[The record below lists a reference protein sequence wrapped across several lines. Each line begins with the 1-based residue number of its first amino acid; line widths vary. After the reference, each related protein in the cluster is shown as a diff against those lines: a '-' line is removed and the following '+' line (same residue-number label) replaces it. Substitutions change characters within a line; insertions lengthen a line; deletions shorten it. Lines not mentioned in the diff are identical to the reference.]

1 MVTNNL
7 QPQFEKFGIS
17 ECEFWNL
24 SWKDMNRLTQG
35 KTIDVTLKA
44 ENGEGKTIERVGRL
58 RMQKNPDGSV
68 EMKVYYRN
76 DEVKSDELKLS
87 KNDLEKIQEQ
97 GVIYTELNIGG
108 SRNRYFV
115 QLDRETNCLLYEKAD
130 RIGQNIPEDIFGVKI
145 DRELRDQIREGKQ
158 VTVKSGNKEYTIG
171 IDLLSEGG
179 LVSVKSEKRNSMI
192 DYKEAKKKI
201 SIISILRDWGYKFDK
216 SKGKISP
223 NFVLRD
229 EHGKEI
235 DRVIITN
242 PKKSEEQGYWRRDGG
257 KGDLITFIKENLNQ
271 FGVVGRNETDTVTKV
286 LAKLMNIEEEKEQK
300 RKEKASADTSEQDL
314 FEDCE
319 LDQWLDDNGIREAKE
334 FDLAQWERQYT

>member
-1 MVTNNL
+1 MSKSHLVTNDIN
-7 QPQFEKFGIS
+7 PQFEKFGIS
-17 ECEFWNL
+17 ACEFWHL
-24 SWKDMNRLTQG
+24 TWEEISRLTQG

-145 DRELRDQIREGKQ
+145 DRKLRDQIREGKQ

-179 LVSVKSEKRNSMI
+179 FSVSEKR
-192 DYKEAKKKI
+192 KE
-201 SIISILRDWGYKFDK
+201 
-216 SKGKISP
+216 
-223 NFVLRD
+223 
-229 EHGKEI
+229 E
-235 DRVIITN
+235 
-242 PKKSEEQGYWRRDGG
+242 
-257 KGDLITFIKENLNQ
+257 
-271 FGVVGRNETDTVTKV
+271 
-286 LAKLMNIEEEKEQK
+286 
-300 RKEKASADTSEQDL
+300 
-314 FEDCE
+314 
-319 LDQWLDDNGIREAKE
+319 
-334 FDLAQWERQYT
+334 

>member
-1 MVTNNL
+1 MSKSHLVTNDIN
-7 QPQFEKFGIS
+7 PQFEKFGIS
-17 ECEFWNL
+17 ACEFWHL
-24 SWKDMNRLTQG
+24 TWEEISRLTQG

-115 QLDRETNCLLYEKAD
+115 QLDRETNSLLYEKAD

-179 LVSVKSEKRNSMI
+179 FSVSEKR
-192 DYKEAKKKI
+192 KE
-201 SIISILRDWGYKFDK
+201 
-216 SKGKISP
+216 
-223 NFVLRD
+223 
-229 EHGKEI
+229 E
-235 DRVIITN
+235 
-242 PKKSEEQGYWRRDGG
+242 
-257 KGDLITFIKENLNQ
+257 
-271 FGVVGRNETDTVTKV
+271 
-286 LAKLMNIEEEKEQK
+286 
-300 RKEKASADTSEQDL
+300 
-314 FEDCE
+314 
-319 LDQWLDDNGIREAKE
+319 
-334 FDLAQWERQYT
+334 

>member
-1 MVTNNL
+1 MSKSHLVTNDIN
-7 QPQFEKFGIS
+7 PQFEKFGIS
-17 ECEFWNL
+17 ACEFWHL
-24 SWKDMNRLTQG
+24 TWEEISRLTQG

-115 QLDRETNCLLYEKAD
+115 QLDRETNYLLYEKAD

-179 LVSVKSEKRNSMI
+179 FSVSEKR
-192 DYKEAKKKI
+192 KE
-201 SIISILRDWGYKFDK
+201 
-216 SKGKISP
+216 
-223 NFVLRD
+223 
-229 EHGKEI
+229 E
-235 DRVIITN
+235 
-242 PKKSEEQGYWRRDGG
+242 
-257 KGDLITFIKENLNQ
+257 
-271 FGVVGRNETDTVTKV
+271 
-286 LAKLMNIEEEKEQK
+286 
-300 RKEKASADTSEQDL
+300 
-314 FEDCE
+314 
-319 LDQWLDDNGIREAKE
+319 
-334 FDLAQWERQYT
+334 

>member
-7 QPQFEKFGIS
+7 QTQFEKFGIS

-145 DRELRDQIREGKQ
+145 DRELRDQIREGKK

-179 LVSVKSEKRNSMI
+179 FSVSEKR
-192 DYKEAKKKI
+192 KE
-201 SIISILRDWGYKFDK
+201 
-216 SKGKISP
+216 
-223 NFVLRD
+223 
-229 EHGKEI
+229 E
-235 DRVIITN
+235 
-242 PKKSEEQGYWRRDGG
+242 
-257 KGDLITFIKENLNQ
+257 
-271 FGVVGRNETDTVTKV
+271 
-286 LAKLMNIEEEKEQK
+286 
-300 RKEKASADTSEQDL
+300 
-314 FEDCE
+314 
-319 LDQWLDDNGIREAKE
+319 
-334 FDLAQWERQYT
+334 

>member
-1 MVTNNL
+1 MVTNDIN
-7 QPQFEKFGIS
+7 PQFEKFGIS
-17 ECEFWNL
+17 ACEFWHL
-24 SWKDMNRLTQG
+24 TWEEISRLTQG
-35 KTIDVTLKA
+35 KSIDVTLKA

-145 DRELRDQIREGKQ
+145 DRKLRDQIREGKQ

-179 LVSVKSEKRNSMI
+179 FSVSEKR
-192 DYKEAKKKI
+192 KE
-201 SIISILRDWGYKFDK
+201 
-216 SKGKISP
+216 
-223 NFVLRD
+223 
-229 EHGKEI
+229 E
-235 DRVIITN
+235 
-242 PKKSEEQGYWRRDGG
+242 
-257 KGDLITFIKENLNQ
+257 
-271 FGVVGRNETDTVTKV
+271 
-286 LAKLMNIEEEKEQK
+286 
-300 RKEKASADTSEQDL
+300 
-314 FEDCE
+314 
-319 LDQWLDDNGIREAKE
+319 
-334 FDLAQWERQYT
+334 

>member
-1 MVTNNL
+1 MSKSHLVTNNL

-44 ENGEGKTIERVGRL
+44 ENGEGKTIKRVGRL

-130 RIGQNIPEDIFGVKI
+130 RIGQNIPVDIFGVKI
-145 DRELRDQIREGKQ
+145 DRKLRDQIREGKQ

-179 LVSVKSEKRNSMI
+179 FSVSEKR
-192 DYKEAKKKI
+192 KE
-201 SIISILRDWGYKFDK
+201 
-216 SKGKISP
+216 
-223 NFVLRD
+223 
-229 EHGKEI
+229 E
-235 DRVIITN
+235 
-242 PKKSEEQGYWRRDGG
+242 
-257 KGDLITFIKENLNQ
+257 
-271 FGVVGRNETDTVTKV
+271 
-286 LAKLMNIEEEKEQK
+286 
-300 RKEKASADTSEQDL
+300 
-314 FEDCE
+314 
-319 LDQWLDDNGIREAKE
+319 
-334 FDLAQWERQYT
+334 

>member
-1 MVTNNL
+1 MSKSHLVTNDIN
-7 QPQFEKFGIS
+7 PQFEKFGIS
-17 ECEFWNL
+17 ACEFWHL
-24 SWKDMNRLTQG
+24 TWEEISRLTQG
-35 KTIDVTLKA
+35 KSIDVTLKA

-115 QLDRETNCLLYEKAD
+115 QLDRQTNCLLYEKAD

-158 VTVKSGNKEYTIG
+158 VTVKSSNKEYTIG

-179 LVSVKSEKRNSMI
+179 FSVSEKR
-192 DYKEAKKKI
+192 KE
-201 SIISILRDWGYKFDK
+201 
-216 SKGKISP
+216 
-223 NFVLRD
+223 
-229 EHGKEI
+229 E
-235 DRVIITN
+235 
-242 PKKSEEQGYWRRDGG
+242 
-257 KGDLITFIKENLNQ
+257 
-271 FGVVGRNETDTVTKV
+271 
-286 LAKLMNIEEEKEQK
+286 
-300 RKEKASADTSEQDL
+300 
-314 FEDCE
+314 
-319 LDQWLDDNGIREAKE
+319 
-334 FDLAQWERQYT
+334 

>member
-1 MVTNNL
+1 MSKSHLVTNDIN
-7 QPQFEKFGIS
+7 PQFEKFGIS
-17 ECEFWNL
+17 ACEFWHL
-24 SWKDMNRLTQG
+24 TWEEISRLTQG

-145 DRELRDQIREGKQ
+145 DRKLRDQIREEKQ

-179 LVSVKSEKRNSMI
+179 FSVSEKR
-192 DYKEAKKKI
+192 KE
-201 SIISILRDWGYKFDK
+201 
-216 SKGKISP
+216 
-223 NFVLRD
+223 
-229 EHGKEI
+229 E
-235 DRVIITN
+235 
-242 PKKSEEQGYWRRDGG
+242 
-257 KGDLITFIKENLNQ
+257 
-271 FGVVGRNETDTVTKV
+271 
-286 LAKLMNIEEEKEQK
+286 
-300 RKEKASADTSEQDL
+300 
-314 FEDCE
+314 
-319 LDQWLDDNGIREAKE
+319 
-334 FDLAQWERQYT
+334 

>member
-1 MVTNNL
+1 MSKSHLVTNNL

-145 DRELRDQIREGKQ
+145 DRKSRDQIREGKQ

-179 LVSVKSEKRNSMI
+179 FSVSEKR
-192 DYKEAKKKI
+192 KE
-201 SIISILRDWGYKFDK
+201 
-216 SKGKISP
+216 
-223 NFVLRD
+223 
-229 EHGKEI
+229 E
-235 DRVIITN
+235 
-242 PKKSEEQGYWRRDGG
+242 
-257 KGDLITFIKENLNQ
+257 
-271 FGVVGRNETDTVTKV
+271 
-286 LAKLMNIEEEKEQK
+286 
-300 RKEKASADTSEQDL
+300 
-314 FEDCE
+314 
-319 LDQWLDDNGIREAKE
+319 
-334 FDLAQWERQYT
+334 

>member
-1 MVTNNL
+1 MSKSHLVTNNL

-58 RMQKNPDGSV
+58 RMQ
-68 EMKVYYRN
+68 MKVYYRN

-145 DRELRDQIREGKQ
+145 DRKLRDQIREGKQ

-179 LVSVKSEKRNSMI
+179 FSVSEKR
-192 DYKEAKKKI
+192 KE
-201 SIISILRDWGYKFDK
+201 
-216 SKGKISP
+216 
-223 NFVLRD
+223 
-229 EHGKEI
+229 E
-235 DRVIITN
+235 
-242 PKKSEEQGYWRRDGG
+242 
-257 KGDLITFIKENLNQ
+257 
-271 FGVVGRNETDTVTKV
+271 
-286 LAKLMNIEEEKEQK
+286 
-300 RKEKASADTSEQDL
+300 
-314 FEDCE
+314 
-319 LDQWLDDNGIREAKE
+319 
-334 FDLAQWERQYT
+334 

>member
-1 MVTNNL
+1 MSKSHLVTNDIN
-7 QPQFEKFGIS
+7 PQFEKFGIS
-17 ECEFWNL
+17 ACEFWHL
-24 SWKDMNRLTQG
+24 TWEEISRLTQG

-44 ENGEGKTIERVGRL
+44 ENGEGKTIKRVGRL

-145 DRELRDQIREGKQ
+145 DRKLRDQIREGKQ

-179 LVSVKSEKRNSMI
+179 FSVSEKR
-192 DYKEAKKKI
+192 KE
-201 SIISILRDWGYKFDK
+201 
-216 SKGKISP
+216 
-223 NFVLRD
+223 
-229 EHGKEI
+229 E
-235 DRVIITN
+235 
-242 PKKSEEQGYWRRDGG
+242 
-257 KGDLITFIKENLNQ
+257 
-271 FGVVGRNETDTVTKV
+271 
-286 LAKLMNIEEEKEQK
+286 
-300 RKEKASADTSEQDL
+300 
-314 FEDCE
+314 
-319 LDQWLDDNGIREAKE
+319 
-334 FDLAQWERQYT
+334 

>member
-1 MVTNNL
+1 MSKSHLVTNNL

-97 GVIYTELNIGG
+97 GVIYGVIYTELNIGG

-145 DRELRDQIREGKQ
+145 DRKLRDQIREGKQ

-179 LVSVKSEKRNSMI
+179 FSVSEKR
-192 DYKEAKKKI
+192 KE
-201 SIISILRDWGYKFDK
+201 
-216 SKGKISP
+216 
-223 NFVLRD
+223 
-229 EHGKEI
+229 E
-235 DRVIITN
+235 
-242 PKKSEEQGYWRRDGG
+242 
-257 KGDLITFIKENLNQ
+257 
-271 FGVVGRNETDTVTKV
+271 
-286 LAKLMNIEEEKEQK
+286 
-300 RKEKASADTSEQDL
+300 
-314 FEDCE
+314 
-319 LDQWLDDNGIREAKE
+319 
-334 FDLAQWERQYT
+334 

>member
-115 QLDRETNCLLYEKAD
+115 QLDRETNCLLY
-130 RIGQNIPEDIFGVKI
+130 P
-145 DRELRDQIREGKQ
+145 
-158 VTVKSGNKEYTIG
+158 T
-171 IDLLSEGG
+171 
-179 LVSVKSEKRNSMI
+179 
-192 DYKEAKKKI
+192 
-201 SIISILRDWGYKFDK
+201 
-216 SKGKISP
+216 
-223 NFVLRD
+223 
-229 EHGKEI
+229 
-235 DRVIITN
+235 
-242 PKKSEEQGYWRRDGG
+242 
-257 KGDLITFIKENLNQ
+257 
-271 FGVVGRNETDTVTKV
+271 GRAVP
-286 LAKLMNIEEEKEQK
+286 
-300 RKEKASADTSEQDL
+300 
-314 FEDCE
+314 
-319 LDQWLDDNGIREAKE
+319 
-334 FDLAQWERQYT
+334 

>member
-1 MVTNNL
+1 MSKSHLVTNDIN
-7 QPQFEKFGIS
+7 PQFEKFGIS
-17 ECEFWNL
+17 ACEFWHL
-24 SWKDMNRLTQG
+24 TWEEISRLTQG

-158 VTVKSGNKEYTIG
+158 VTVKSGNKKYTIG

-179 LVSVKSEKRNSMI
+179 FSVSEKR
-192 DYKEAKKKI
+192 KE
-201 SIISILRDWGYKFDK
+201 
-216 SKGKISP
+216 
-223 NFVLRD
+223 
-229 EHGKEI
+229 E
-235 DRVIITN
+235 
-242 PKKSEEQGYWRRDGG
+242 
-257 KGDLITFIKENLNQ
+257 
-271 FGVVGRNETDTVTKV
+271 
-286 LAKLMNIEEEKEQK
+286 
-300 RKEKASADTSEQDL
+300 
-314 FEDCE
+314 
-319 LDQWLDDNGIREAKE
+319 
-334 FDLAQWERQYT
+334 

>member
-1 MVTNNL
+1 MPMSIPIILILELLRNDNITRFITV
-7 QPQFEKFGIS
+7 
-17 ECEFWNL
+17 EFWNL

-179 LVSVKSEKRNSMI
+179 FSVSEKR
-192 DYKEAKKKI
+192 KE
-201 SIISILRDWGYKFDK
+201 
-216 SKGKISP
+216 
-223 NFVLRD
+223 
-229 EHGKEI
+229 E
-235 DRVIITN
+235 
-242 PKKSEEQGYWRRDGG
+242 
-257 KGDLITFIKENLNQ
+257 
-271 FGVVGRNETDTVTKV
+271 
-286 LAKLMNIEEEKEQK
+286 
-300 RKEKASADTSEQDL
+300 
-314 FEDCE
+314 
-319 LDQWLDDNGIREAKE
+319 
-334 FDLAQWERQYT
+334 

>member
-1 MVTNNL
+1 MSKSHLVTNDIN
-7 QPQFEKFGIS
+7 PQFEKFGIS
-17 ECEFWNL
+17 ACEFWHL
-24 SWKDMNRLTQG
+24 TWEEISRLTQG

-87 KNDLEKIQEQ
+87 KNDQEKIQEQ

-179 LVSVKSEKRNSMI
+179 FSVSEKR
-192 DYKEAKKKI
+192 KE
-201 SIISILRDWGYKFDK
+201 
-216 SKGKISP
+216 
-223 NFVLRD
+223 
-229 EHGKEI
+229 E
-235 DRVIITN
+235 
-242 PKKSEEQGYWRRDGG
+242 
-257 KGDLITFIKENLNQ
+257 
-271 FGVVGRNETDTVTKV
+271 
-286 LAKLMNIEEEKEQK
+286 
-300 RKEKASADTSEQDL
+300 
-314 FEDCE
+314 
-319 LDQWLDDNGIREAKE
+319 
-334 FDLAQWERQYT
+334 

>member
-1 MVTNNL
+1 MSKSHLVTNNL

-68 EMKVYYRN
+68 EKKVYYRN

-179 LVSVKSEKRNSMI
+179 FSVSEKR
-192 DYKEAKKKI
+192 KE
-201 SIISILRDWGYKFDK
+201 
-216 SKGKISP
+216 
-223 NFVLRD
+223 
-229 EHGKEI
+229 E
-235 DRVIITN
+235 
-242 PKKSEEQGYWRRDGG
+242 
-257 KGDLITFIKENLNQ
+257 
-271 FGVVGRNETDTVTKV
+271 
-286 LAKLMNIEEEKEQK
+286 
-300 RKEKASADTSEQDL
+300 
-314 FEDCE
+314 
-319 LDQWLDDNGIREAKE
+319 
-334 FDLAQWERQYT
+334 

>member
-1 MVTNNL
+1 MSKSHLVTNDIN
-7 QPQFEKFGIS
+7 PQFEKFGIS
-17 ECEFWNL
+17 ACEFWHL
-24 SWKDMNRLTQG
+24 TWEEISRLTQG

-115 QLDRETNCLLYEKAD
+115 QLDRETNCLLYEKAE

-179 LVSVKSEKRNSMI
+179 FSVSEKR
-192 DYKEAKKKI
+192 KE
-201 SIISILRDWGYKFDK
+201 
-216 SKGKISP
+216 
-223 NFVLRD
+223 
-229 EHGKEI
+229 E
-235 DRVIITN
+235 
-242 PKKSEEQGYWRRDGG
+242 
-257 KGDLITFIKENLNQ
+257 
-271 FGVVGRNETDTVTKV
+271 
-286 LAKLMNIEEEKEQK
+286 
-300 RKEKASADTSEQDL
+300 
-314 FEDCE
+314 
-319 LDQWLDDNGIREAKE
+319 
-334 FDLAQWERQYT
+334 

>member
-1 MVTNNL
+1 MSKSHLVTNDIN
-7 QPQFEKFGIS
+7 PQFEKFGIS
-17 ECEFWNL
+17 ACEFWHL
-24 SWKDMNRLTQG
+24 TWEEISRLTQG
-35 KTIDVTLKA
+35 KSIDVTLKA

-145 DRELRDQIREGKQ
+145 DRELRDQIREGKK

-179 LVSVKSEKRNSMI
+179 FSVSEKR
-192 DYKEAKKKI
+192 KE
-201 SIISILRDWGYKFDK
+201 
-216 SKGKISP
+216 
-223 NFVLRD
+223 
-229 EHGKEI
+229 E
-235 DRVIITN
+235 
-242 PKKSEEQGYWRRDGG
+242 
-257 KGDLITFIKENLNQ
+257 
-271 FGVVGRNETDTVTKV
+271 
-286 LAKLMNIEEEKEQK
+286 
-300 RKEKASADTSEQDL
+300 
-314 FEDCE
+314 
-319 LDQWLDDNGIREAKE
+319 
-334 FDLAQWERQYT
+334 